1 MTKGEYCQ
9 LKGLIFYSG
18 KLDEEESDRVFERL
32 VDNLVEHYK
41 EIYSENE
48 DSEV

>member
-9 LKGLIFYSG
+9 SKGLFIYNKS
-18 KLDEEESDRVFERL
+18 LDGEETDRVFERV
-32 VDNLVEHYK
+32 VDNLVEQYEK
-41 EIYSENE
+41 IYSENE